1 MSTLDI
7 AVSRSVWVAHITIAD
22 MMTAIC
28 IPTAITAISHIIV
41 ATIFGGTIIQNASI
55 SNEDVMESGVFT
67 KVGALIDGGTIARN
81 AAIIEES
88 ALLRGVFAAI
98 GVFAVNG
105 VTVAAGAF
113 VGPALVVAGG
123 QAGVRRA
130 IVSIGAPVDMAG
142 PAAAAG
148 ATDEWVV
155 AGVLEDDAEVAGGDS
170 TTRSPVLKYTI
181 GSV

>member
-1 MSTLDI
+1 
-7 AVSRSVWVAHITIAD
+7 
-22 MMTAIC
+22 MTAIC

-55 SNEDVMESGVFT
+55 SNENVMESGVFT
-67 KVGALIDGGTIARN
+67 EVGALIDGGTVARN
-81 AAIIEES
+81 ATILEES

-98 GVFAVNG
+98 GVFAANG

-130 IVSIGAPVDMAG
+130 IVLIGAPQVDMAG

-170 TTRSPVLKYTI
+170 TTHSPVLKYTI